1 MSISQN
7 LAQIQQQIE
16 SLSAQFQRENVRLL
30 AVSKTKPVSAIEEA
44 IQAGQKAFGENY
56 VQEGVEKIA

>member
-30 AVSKTKPVSAIEEA
+30 APLKRQFKQGKKPLVRIMCKRAWRKLLILISKPT
-44 IQAGQKAFGENY
+44 
-56 VQEGVEKIA
+56 